1 MLDRYTNNESGAT
14 LAYVALMI
22 VVMLGVVGL
31 SYDLGRHY
39 ILSTELQKAADAAAV
54 AGAYQLDIYEDPAIV
69 ASRVTEAVQTSP
81 FATNSQKT
89 AASAGTVSIAAVNLL
104 SSIPASD
111 DDPISAANAGPPY
124 NYVEVTTQAVVSNNV
139 FSRILPGQPDTIS
152 LQRSAVAR
160 KGRAVCQVT
169 PLAVCNPAEAIEGVG
184 APFKASDY
192 YGRQILVRET
202 GPNSAWVPGNF
213 GFLSVPG
220 FGEGAQ
226 GLANA
231 LGIGGAPTCFGE
243 GVETEPGQ
251 TNGARNALNTRFDLY
266 ENPFAK
272 NKSNDPNFAPAENV
286 IKGYDTTGNTSQFC
300 NNPEVAD
307 PALLPDIRKLPRDTD
322 LSETNRFGNGQWL
335 CADYWAAVHP
345 GVTAPTGCGSVTGVP
360 TSSITRFQVYRYE
373 IDNGL
378 IPNGSNGTSGTPTE
392 TGAPF
397 CSSSTPVS
405 PVAGDLSTD
414 RRIVTMAVL
423 NCLEHNVQG
432 RSDVPAEGYI
442 NGFLTEPV
450 NVTPG
455 DPDRGDIVLEV
466 VGSNSSGNGG
476 LAAVRTR
483 DWVEVVR

>member
-1 MLDRYTNNESGAT
+1 M
-14 LAYVALMI
+14 AYVALMI
-22 VVMLGVVGL
+22 AVMLGVIGL

-39 ILSTELQKAADAAAV
+39 ILSTELQKAADAAAIS
-54 AGAYQLDIYEDPAIV
+54 GAYQLDESDDQATV
-69 ASRVTEAVQTSP
+69 LSRVSQAAQSAPV
-81 FATNSQKT
+81 ATNSQKLGAT
-89 AASAGTVSIAAVNLL
+89 AGTVSISSVSLL
-104 SSIPASD
+104 NSIPASD
-111 DDPISAANAGPPY
+111 DDPISESNEGPPY
-124 NYVEVTTQAVVSNNV
+124 RYVEVTTEAVVSNNL
-139 FSRILPGQPDTIS
+139 FSRIIPGQPDTIS
-152 LQRSAVAR
+152 LQRTAVAR

-169 PLAVCNPAEAIEGVG
+169 PLAVCNPAEATIGSG
-184 APFKASDY
+184 AAFNASDY

-202 GPNSAWVPGNF
+202 GPNSQWAPGNF

-286 IKGYDTTGNTSQFC
+286 VKGYNTTGNASQFC
-300 NNPEVAD
+300 NNPAVAD
-307 PALLPDIRKLPRDTD
+307 PAAYPRIRKLPRDTD
-322 LSETNRFGNGQWL
+322 LSEANRFGNGSWM
-335 CADYWAAVHP
+335 CADYWQAVHP
-345 GVTAPTGCGSVTGVP
+345 GVTPPAGCGVSAGTP
-360 TSSITRFQVYRYE
+360 TSSITRFEVYRYE

-378 IPNGSNGTSGTPTE
+378 IPNGTTGPAASRPE
-392 TGAPF
+392 RGAPF
-397 CSSSTPVS
+397 CSSSAPLS
-405 PVAGDLSTD
+405 PIGGDLSTD
-414 RRIVTMAVL
+414 RRIITMAVI

-432 RSDVPAEGYI
+432 RSNVPTEAYL

-450 NVTPG
+450 NTTPG
-455 DPDRGDIVLEV
+455 DPEKGDIVLEV
-466 VGSNSSGNGG
+466 VGSSVTGNGG
-476 LAAVRTR
+476 MAAVRTR